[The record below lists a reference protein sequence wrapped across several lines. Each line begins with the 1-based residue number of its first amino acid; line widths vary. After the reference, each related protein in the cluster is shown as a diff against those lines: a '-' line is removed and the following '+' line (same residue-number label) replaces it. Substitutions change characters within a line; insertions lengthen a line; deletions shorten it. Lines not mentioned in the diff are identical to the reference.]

1 MNPFFGAFLI
11 NYLFITNHKSLPT
24 MTSSTIS
31 SSSTTSTSTTQAKA
45 SKEEDQS
52 IFIIRHGD
60 RWDYSHPEWKESAQ
74 RKGDPSLSTLGH
86 RQAREVGQYLDT
98 LFVKEGIHADDVT
111 LLSSPFLRCI
121 QTSNELLSEFRHC
134 QGDVS
139 ETVQIKPEYSIFEFD
154 LWNDGLHHSLPETM
168 EERKNYFPRIDVSHS
183 STFVPNVPESVDE
196 FLKRCEKTMEFLE
209 KEHGSKPVLILVT
222 HAACCI
228 GLAKAATKLTLQDV
242 NPAAPCSIYRL
253 KRQRSTA
260 TDITANSPSTWEMD
274 HYSTE
279 NGFNGFTGHLK
290 DDLGNTFPWNHFGRN
305 EQNRGEVGAG
315 YTGPPQQQN

>member
-1 MNPFFGAFLI
+1 MNLILTALLI
-11 NYLFITNHKSLPT
+11 NYLFITKHQSLPT
-24 MTSSTIS
+24 MTSSTTS
-31 SSSTTSTSTTQAKA
+31 SQTTSTTTQVNA
-45 SKEEDQS
+45 SKDQS

-86 RQAREVGQYLDT
+86 RQAREVGQCLDA
-98 LFVKEGIHADDVT
+98 LFVKEGIHAKDVT

-121 QTSNELLSEFRHC
+121 QTSNELLSEFRQC

-139 ETVQIKPEYSIFEFD
+139 ESVQIKPEYSIFEFD

-168 EERKNYFPRIDVSHS
+168 EERKNYFPRIDVSHQ

-196 FLKRCEKTMEFLE
+196 FLKRCEDAMEHLE

-253 KRQRSTA
+253 KRQKSTA
-260 TDITANSPSTWEMD
+260 STETTPSAWEMD
-274 HYSTE
+274 HHSTE

-315 YTGPPQQQN
+315 YTGPLQKQNKN